1 MDGELDGLYFQSPR
15 WVWRQ
20 CSDGL
25 GSGVGEG
32 DVLVDEC
39 DEATASTPGAVLSD
53 CGVVGEIWSV
63 MPVFKF
69 GFLDESGMDVVRG
82 E

>member
-32 DVLVDEC
+32 NVLVDEC
-39 DEATASTPGAVLSD
+39 DKATAPTPGAVLTD
-53 CGVVGEIWSV
+53 CGVVVEIWGV
-63 MPVFKF
+63 MPVLEF
-69 GFLDESGMDVVRG
+69 GFLDKSGMDVVRG